1 MSQNGNDLIRSIT
14 IASPVLLAAALSV
27 VLAVSAILN
36 PDEDT
41 FSPTILDYND
51 TTQNGGDDGGA
62 TGLFN
67 LTAVELYE
75 EYREYALDP
84 ELSLQIVDAIY
95 KDKIIIVTGEL
106 ASWGTQGI
114 NYIAVLSSDYDE
126 DATLIQDFVRFVFAY
141 PLTQLTLEGLPGR
154 LGSRVTLTGIC
165 RGWEDGYVIIEVPST
180 DDFTT
185 EEPIQ
190 MG

>member
-1 MSQNGNDLIRSIT
+1 MSQNGNDRIRSVT

-27 VLAVSAILN
+27 VLAVSAIIN

-41 FSPTILDYND
+41 FSPTILDGNG
-51 TTQNGGDDGGA
+51 TTQNGGGA
-62 TGLFN
+62 AGLFN
-67 LTAVELYE
+67 LTAVELYD

-95 KDKIIIVTGEL
+95 KDKLITVTGEL

-126 DATLIQDFVRFVFAY
+126 DAVLIQDFVRFVFAY
-141 PLTQLTLEGLPGR
+141 PLTQLTVEGLPDR
-154 LGSRVTLTGIC
+154 LGSRVTLTGVC
-165 RGWEDGYVIIEVPST
+165 RGWEDGYVIIEVPSS

-185 EEPIQ
+185 EEPVQ
-190 MG
+190 VG